1 MTPGP
6 VTPGPMTSEQAHDA
20 IGQTLLEIVP
30 DADLVSLTDDADF
43 RERLELDSLDF
54 VEFVER
60 LSRRTGCR
68 IDEDDYTELG
78 TMGAAAAFL
87 AARAGQMRP

>member
-1 MTPGP
+1 LTAA
-6 VTPGPMTSEQAHDA
+6 QAHDV

-30 DADLVSLTDDADF
+30 DADLAGLTDDVDY
-43 RERLELDSLDF
+43 REQLELDSLDF

-68 IDEDDYTELG
+68 IDEDDYGELA
-78 TMGAAAAFL
+78 TMGAASAFL
-87 AARAGQMRP
+87 AARSGQMRP